1 MGNGAVQ
8 ASVGVVAEVKK
19 LLYQNRANLV
29 QLVSP
34 QIGMGLNTPGGFM
47 IIGQMDQ
54 SRSLL

>member
-34 QIGMGLNTPGGFM
+34 QIGMVLNTLGEFM
-47 IIGQMDQ
+47 IIGPMDQ